1 MKPAAYI
8 HKMLFL
14 SEGEQHVKVTLTED
28 NPWGLPGKD
37 YSEEYSVISTPLPSL
52 ETVLNCYDPQD
63 TVHDYQDKIRK
74 LYEPIVTQKGE
85 PF

>member
-14 SEGEQHVKVTLTED
+14 SEGEQHVEVTLTED
-28 NPWGLPGKD
+28 NPWGKPGKD
-37 YSEEYSVISTPLPSL
+37 YSEEYPVISLPLPTL
-52 ETVLNCYDPQD
+52 EAVLACYDPQD
-63 TVHDYQDKIRK
+63 TVHDYQYKIRK
-74 LYEPIVTQKGE
+74 LYEPIVTKKLE